1 MPPLVPCVCPTFVS
15 APGVHP
21 LQRPINLSGLHERY
35 LQALRGW
42 STAQGRRC
50 ARKHPFPLVAVT
62 RPTRGLLPRRLSRPS
77 KKHHRAH
84 MHGGD
89 VTRRAAVVLPTLLF
103 TNRPRTHAG
112 GSARHRLRSTRRVEP

>member
-15 APGVHP
+15 APGVHL
-21 LQRPINLSGLHERY
+21 LQTPINLSGLHGRY
-35 LQALRGW
+35 LQARRGW

-50 ARKHPFPLVAVT
+50 AREHPFPLVAVT

-103 TNRPRTHAG
+103 TDLPLTYAG
-112 GSARHRLRSTRRVEP
+112 GPACHRSRSARRA